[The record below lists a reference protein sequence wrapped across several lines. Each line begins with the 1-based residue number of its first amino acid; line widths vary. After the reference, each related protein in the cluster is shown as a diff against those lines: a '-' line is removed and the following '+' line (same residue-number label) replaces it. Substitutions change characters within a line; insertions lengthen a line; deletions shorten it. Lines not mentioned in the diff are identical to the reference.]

1 MINVAFC
8 RFAIWFGPVRFITRK
23 LHLHTY
29 IQEDLQT
36 YSTVC
41 FFHYH
46 HGRHH
51 ATQFFLR
58 SIVLSVKESFFGKC
72 KGAKGDAADD
82 KARKEKEGNKLLL
95 DLVEI
100 LQKPGSLK
108 ARIATLRG
116 GVVGDLVAFELLNM

>member
-1 MINVAFC
+1 M
-8 RFAIWFGPVRFITRK
+8 VRFGS
-23 LHLHTY
+23 LQESYTY
-29 IQEDLQT
+29 ILT
-36 YSTVC
+36 YKKTYRLTVQYV